1 MDSYFGL
8 KNLSRDSF
16 FRPIKPYSS
25 EAPRSGPIWNNM
37 EKSLVKA
44 DRIRERNDCMARFI
58 PREKLSK
65 KARKQLNS
73 EHRVSW
79 MFSPVSRKVESKKA
93 YSRKRKTHDRY
104 DDYGMG
110 FPCITGFSA

>member
-1 MDSYFGL
+1 
-8 KNLSRDSF
+8 
-16 FRPIKPYSS
+16 
-25 EAPRSGPIWNNM
+25 
-37 EKSLVKA
+37 
-44 DRIRERNDCMARFI
+44 MARFI

-73 EHRVSW
+73 KHRVSW

-110 FPCITGFSA
+110 FPCIHLYCLPLFCLMKLSFGLSIIRHSASIPA

>member
-1 MDSYFGL
+1 
-8 KNLSRDSF
+8 
-16 FRPIKPYSS
+16 
-25 EAPRSGPIWNNM
+25 M
-37 EKSLVKA
+37 EKSLVKT
-44 DRIRERNDCMARFI
+44 DSNHERDDCMAGFI

-65 KARKQLNS
+65 KARKRLDS

-104 DDYGMG
+104 NDYGMG
-110 FPCITGFSA
+110 FPCITGFFYLIEMNYGRSTAERYFAGTAFVSQT